1 MSHTSSND
9 FFFCLIRNK
18 QRIEVRSEDES
29 CRLTNPEDEETGDQ
43 EIVTDLNVMSID
55 EESGLKVLLLST
67 ESHKVYAV
75 KVEVIERDMIKLV
88 DKETLQIDMRYKEL
102 FRKHKVLKDRVKRIF
117 DKTLLEQIRFVMS
130 QNYLEMM
137 KELEKHEMEEER
149 WKEQLEIELNYVRK
163 LCGREVVNR
172 VLSGQLLEFSSEHK
186 LSRDDRAMYEWIV
199 EWLNA

>member
-149 WKEQLEIELNYVRK
+149 WKEQLENELNYVRK

-186 LSRDDRAMYEWIV
+186 LSRDDRAMYD
-199 EWLNA
+199 

>member
-43 EIVTDLNVMSID
+43 EIVTDLNVLSID

-186 LSRDDRAMYEWIV
+186 LSRDDRAMYE
-199 EWLNA
+199 

>member
-149 WKEQLEIELNYVRK
+149 WKEQLENELNYVRK

-186 LSRDDRAMYEWIV
+186 LSRDDRAMYE
-199 EWLNA
+199 

>member
-1 MSHTSSND
+1 M
-9 FFFCLIRNK
+9 
-18 QRIEVRSEDES
+18 
-29 CRLTNPEDEETGDQ
+29 
-43 EIVTDLNVMSID
+43 TDLNVMSID
-55 EESGLKVLLLST
+55 QESGLKVLLLST

-186 LSRDDRAMYEWIV
+186 LSRDDRAMYD
-199 EWLNA
+199 

>member
-186 LSRDDRAMYEWIV
+186 LSRDDRAMY
-199 EWLNA
+199 

>member
-186 LSRDDRAMYEWIV
+186 LSRDDRAMYD
-199 EWLNA
+199 

>member
-186 LSRDDRAMYEWIV
+186 LSRDDRAMYE
-199 EWLNA
+199 